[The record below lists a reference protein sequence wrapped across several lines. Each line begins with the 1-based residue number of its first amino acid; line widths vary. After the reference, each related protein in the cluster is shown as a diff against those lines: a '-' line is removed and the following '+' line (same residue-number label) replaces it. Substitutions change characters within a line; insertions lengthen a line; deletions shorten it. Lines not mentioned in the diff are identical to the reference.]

1 MTNYPKSNY
10 SKQSRSTTDNI
21 LLKVTGFAGISLS
34 SFFIVGSIN
43 SLLGL
48 IFWGAIGYFSYD
60 YLAQKNLTKKAN
72 YVVMGV
78 AVLSAI
84 ISGGIF

>member
-10 SKQSRSTTDNI
+10 SKQSRSTTDNT

-43 SLLGL
+43 SLLEL
-48 IFWGAIGYFSYD
+48 ILWGAIGYFSYD

-84 ISGGIF
+84 INGGIF

>member
-10 SKQSRSTTDNI
+10 SKQSRSTTDNT

-43 SLLGL
+43 SLLEL
-48 IFWGAIGYFSYD
+48 ILWGAIGYFSYD

-72 YVVMGV
+72 YVVIGV

>member
-10 SKQSRSTTDNI
+10 SKQSRSTTDNT

-43 SLLGL
+43 SLLEL
-48 IFWGAIGYFSYD
+48 ILWGAIGYFSYD

-72 YVVMGV
+72 YVIMGV

>member
-48 IFWGAIGYFSYD
+48 IFWGAIGYYSYD

-72 YVVMGV
+72 YVVIGV

-84 ISGGIF
+84 ISGGIW

>member
-10 SKQSRSTTDNI
+10 SKQSRSTTDNT

-43 SLLGL
+43 SLLEL
-48 IFWGAIGYFSYD
+48 ILWGAIGYFSYD

>member
-72 YVVMGV
+72 YVVIGV

-84 ISGGIF
+84 ISGGIW

>member
-10 SKQSRSTTDNI
+10 SKQSRSNTDNM
-21 LLKVTGFAGISLS
+21 LLTFTGFAGISLS
-34 SFFIVGSIN
+34 SFFIVGFAN

-48 IFWGAIGYFSYD
+48 ILWGAIGYFSYEHLTKKD
-60 YLAQKNLTKKAN
+60 LTKKAN
-72 YVVMGV
+72 YVLLG
-78 AVLSAI
+78 AAALSAI

>member
-72 YVVMGV
+72 YVVIGV

>member
-72 YVVMGV
+72 YVVLGV

-84 ISGGIF
+84 ITGGIW

>member
-10 SKQSRSTTDNI
+10 SKQSRSTTDNT

-43 SLLGL
+43 SLLEL
-48 IFWGAIGYFSYD
+48 ILWGAIGYFSYD

-84 ISGGIF
+84 ISGGIW

>member
-72 YVVMGV
+72 YVVIGV

-84 ISGGIF
+84 ICGGIW

>member
-10 SKQSRSTTDNI
+10 SKQSRSTTDNT

-43 SLLGL
+43 SLLEL
-48 IFWGAIGYFSYD
+48 ILWGAIGYFSYD

-84 ISGGIF
+84 ISGGIL

>member
-84 ISGGIF
+84 INGGIF

>member
-10 SKQSRSTTDNI
+10 SKQSRSTTDNT

-43 SLLGL
+43 SLLEL
-48 IFWGAIGYFSYD
+48 ILWGSIGYFSYD

>member
-10 SKQSRSTTDNI
+10 SKQSRSSTDNN

-34 SFFIVGSIN
+34 SFFIVGSVN
-43 SLLGL
+43 SLLEL
-48 IFWGAIGYFSYD
+48 IIFGAVGYFSYD